1 MNQLATKLKEARKTA
16 NLSRADVAKQLPGRK
31 GLVSAS
37 YVGQIESGTVV
48 PGRKVLEPLCKILNL
63 PYAEI
68 AALAILQRVNEYS
81 QRQATG
87 YGIDGKE
94 DTENAIPQE

>member
-1 MNQLATKLKEARKTA
+1 MTTLSNKLKEARKA
-16 NLSRADVAKQLPGRK
+16 LGFSRAEVAKQLQGRK

-48 PGRKVLEPLCKILNL
+48 PGRKVLEPLCAILKL
-63 PYAEI
+63 SYSEI

-87 YGIDGKE
+87 YGIDGHEDKE
-94 DTENAIPQE
+94 QPVATE